1 MRCVSSTE
9 AIKRQDSRNDAAV
22 NQNVRNASYCWNDI
36 KKEIQLSGQKRI
48 ARLQRGGG
56 DDCIPG
62 EEERLG
68 GHQPSEPLH
77 DEIIF
82 VLDLIR
88 MVRYQS
94 DGPNTLTGGMLMGFG
109 PGYPAARRC
118 IQNCPRVKIP
128 SDPRTRVTA
137 LAVFCCRAAIS
148 WAFFRGS
155 SFRAWRRETIRH
167 ARPRCAHNRPRGGR

>member
-1 MRCVSSTE
+1 MDHHSEMRATPNDRPGDQKNQGQKNWGREAQPAYKPAPLVGLRKISDWTYMRCVGSTE
-9 AIKRQDSRNDAAV
+9 AIKREDSSNDAAV

-56 DDCIPG
+56 NDCIPG

-82 VLDLIR
+82 VLDLIP
-88 MVRYQS
+88 
-94 DGPNTLTGGMLMGFG
+94 DGS
-109 PGYPAARRC
+109 
-118 IQNCPRVKIP
+118 IP
-128 SDPRTRVTA
+128 IGRTKHID
-137 LAVFCCRAAIS
+137 C
-148 WAFFRGS
+148 GN
-155 SFRAWRRETIRH
+155 
-167 ARPRCAHNRPRGGR
+167 AHGL